1 MRRFFLVLVIGLIVV
16 VFVALLGPGLPEN
29 NIIHTIGQGIRDL
42 VSGIGDAI
50 GFSSRG
56 LSGSLGS

>member
-16 VFVALLGPGLPEN
+16 TFVALLGPELPEN
-29 NIIHTIGQGIRDL
+29 NIIHSIGQWIRDL
-42 VSGIGDAI
+42 VGGIGDAI

-56 LSGSLGS
+56 LSGSLGG